1 MTKQFFKQE
10 LLIFALSN
18 TEHDLRI
25 EKIAQMIIS
34 DHVSIDE
41 QDQAKLKKYYDFAV
55 HNYNLESNMA
65 KELVHEAFLYL
76 KLKDGGDIDPLTKG
90 DEFGAGFS

>member
-1 MTKQFFKQE
+1 M
-10 LLIFALSN
+10 SN

-34 DHVSIDE
+34 DHMSIDE
-41 QDQAKLKKYYDFAV
+41 QDQLKLKKYYDFAV
-55 HNYNLESNMA
+55 QNYSLESDMA
-65 KELVHEAFLYL
+65 EELVHEAFLYL

>member
-1 MTKQFFKQE
+1 MTKQFFKQK
-10 LLIFALSN
+10 LLIFVMSD
-18 TEHDLRI
+18 TEHNIRI
-25 EKIAQMIIS
+25 EKIAQMITS
-34 DHVSIDE
+34 DHMSIDE
-41 QDQAKLKKYYDFAV
+41 QDQLKLKKYYDFAIQ
-55 HNYNLESNMA
+55 NYSLESNMA